1 MRSYTLNGPQR
12 YFSNPVLI
20 DCSGRR
26 GANHISRMEFVVIH
40 PGAFG
45 SQILFCL
52 DFQRKHRPY
61 RRKSVFLTHFFRRKN
76 VVLIRF
82 FVGTGR
88 IPISCRLTG
97 LHIGTCLTCILSAVS
112 GRQSMKE
119 HGNQAYSAA
128 SQSKSRQTAAFVL
141 QLIFICS
148 CIDSFR
154 SSFQKIVTLG
164 IKHIKEHTLFHT
176 DSSMR
181 QSRRHDN

>member
-12 YFSNPVLI
+12 YFSKPVLI

-26 GANHISRMEFVVIH
+26 GANHISRMEFVVIP

-119 HGNQAYSAA
+119 HGNQGLFCSPVK
-128 SQSKSRQTAAFVL
+128 QKPPNGGFCLTAHFHLFMHEWGLV
-141 QLIFICS
+141 FIS
-148 CIDSFR
+148 GNHRAWD
-154 SSFQKIVTLG
+154 
-164 IKHIKEHTLFHT
+164 
-176 DSSMR
+176 
-181 QSRRHDN
+181 